1 MFLKV
6 TEGGGNLSTSFLRVA
21 FMSSEISPPFIA
33 GNLALDFINT
43 LFGTASHQHE
53 CLDDDSSVV
62 QWLDQ
67 AGVLT
72 EDIES
77 PPTGLLQL
85 ARALREDMRM
95 LVISAKDG
103 RAANTD
109 LVNRVLERGRPIE
122 RIEWQ
127 PAKGVFEKQQY
138 RRNLEGESLLQPV
151 ALALAR
157 LLTEESLQLVK
168 ECEACDCVLLFHDQT
183 KSHRRRWCSMAACGN
198 RMKAAAYRA
207 RRNAK

>member
-1 MFLKV
+1 
-6 TEGGGNLSTSFLRVA
+6 
-21 FMSSEISPPFIA
+21 MSSEISPPFIA

-43 LFGTASHQHE
+43 LFGTGGHQHE
-53 CLDDDSSVV
+53 CLGDDRSVV
-62 QWLDQ
+62 QWLGQ

-72 EDIES
+72 EDLES

-109 LVNRVLERGRPIE
+109 LVNRVLECGRPIE

-127 PAKGVFEKQQY
+127 PAKGVFEKKQY

-151 ALALAR
+151 AQALVR

-198 RMKAAAYRA
+198 RMKAVAYRA